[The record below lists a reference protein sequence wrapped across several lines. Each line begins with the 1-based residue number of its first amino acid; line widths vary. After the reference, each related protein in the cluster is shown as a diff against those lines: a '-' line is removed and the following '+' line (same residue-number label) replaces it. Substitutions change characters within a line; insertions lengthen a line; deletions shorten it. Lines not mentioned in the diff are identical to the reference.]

1 VKKET
6 KGVVTGRAVPGPALY
21 QITVMPDA
29 PKAIVGVLHGYAD
42 YGERYLDV
50 MRAWADMGIG
60 SVALDMRGH
69 GHAEGARGYC
79 DRFDEFLDDA
89 TELLRLTSDAAKGV
103 PQFLF
108 GHSFGGL
115 VAASSVLRD
124 AGDVKGLLLSNPYF
138 ELALEVGAPK
148 LFAARAASRLYPKLA
163 LPSGLMGKD
172 LTHDKVIAAKYDADP
187 LVFKKATARWFVES
201 TKAQAR
207 LFEDAPRLALPLYM
221 LLGSADPVASPK
233 GGRRFHELAGSKDK
247 TLDVREGLYHEVLNE
262 PEWPELA
269 KALGDW
275 VLAHAAK

>member
-1 VKKET
+1 MNKES

-21 QITVMPDA
+21 QITVMPES
-29 PKAIVGVLHGYAD
+29 PKVVVGVLHGYAD

-69 GHAEGARGYC
+69 GHAEGSRGYC

-89 TELLRLTSDAAKGV
+89 TELLRLVSDAAKGA
-103 PQFLF
+103 PPFLF

-115 VAASSVLRD
+115 VAASRMLRD
-124 AGDVKGLLLSNPYF
+124 PGDVRGLLLSNPYF
-138 ELALEVGAPK
+138 ELALQVGAPK
-148 LFAARAASRLYPKLA
+148 LFAAKVASRLYPKLA

-207 LFEDAPRLALPLYM
+207 LFEDAPKLAMPLYV
-221 LLGSADPVASPK
+221 LLGTHDPVASPV
-233 GGRRFHELAGSKDK
+233 GGRRFHERAGSKDK
-247 TLDVREGLYHEVLNE
+247 KLDERSGLFHEVLNE
-262 PEWPELA
+262 PEWPDMA
-269 KALGDW
+269 KALGEW
-275 VLAHAAK
+275 MLAHAG

>member
-1 VKKET
+1 MNKET

-21 QITVMPDA
+21 QITVMPES
-29 PKAIVGVLHGYAD
+29 PRVVVGVLHGYAD

-69 GHAEGARGYC
+69 GHAEGSRGYC

-89 TELLRLTSDAAKGV
+89 TELSRLVSDAAKGA
-103 PQFLF
+103 PRFLF

-115 VAASSVLRD
+115 VAATSMLRD
-124 AGDVKGLLLSNPYF
+124 PGDVKGLLLSNPYF
-138 ELALEVGAPK
+138 ELALQVGAPK
-148 LFAARAASRLYPKLA
+148 LFAAKVASRLYPKLA

-207 LFEDAPRLALPLYM
+207 LFEDAPKLEMPLYV
-221 LLGSADPVASPK
+221 LLGANDPVASPA
-233 GGRRFHELAGSKDK
+233 GGRRFHDRAGSKDK
-247 TLDVREGLYHEVLNE
+247 KLDERAGLFHEVLNE

-269 KALGDW
+269 KALGEW
-275 VLAHAAK
+275 MLAHA